1 MYVHKYSHQ
10 YVYLYLFK
18 QRGNIRKKKNG
29 GDGIVINPQMV
40 SLDVRMMTARMA
52 QWEWMLRPVF
62 VKKVCAMKKFKIL
75 RQAQHQVLLR
85 RKVIIK
91 SAKE

>member
-1 MYVHKYSHQ
+1 MHKYSYQ
-10 YVYLYLFK
+10 YIYLYLFK

-29 GDGIVINPQMV
+29 GDVIVINLQTV
-40 SLDVRMMTARMA
+40 SLDVKMMTAPME

-75 RQAQHQVLLR
+75 RQAQRQALLR
-85 RKVIIK
+85 QKVIIK
-91 SAKE
+91 SDKE